1 MTPEAMKAAQKMIS
15 DAYDDGYIT
24 VTPVW
29 VGQLDGCDVFDLRR
43 NIPVDDDAEGPILLG
58 WPEYAFVD
66 PKQPDKFLYK
76 NDDDLDI
83 TNRLE
88 EAEAKAKSKAKH

>member
-1 MTPEAMKAAQKMIS
+1 MTPEAMNAAKKMI
-15 DAYDDGYIT
+15 ANACKGYIK

-29 VGQLDGCDVFDLRR
+29 VGQLDGCDVFAMHRHVP
-43 NIPVDDDAEGPILLG
+43 IYEDAKCPPLLG

-66 PKQPDKFLYK
+66 PKYPNEFVCKSDVFLR
-76 NDDDLDI
+76 I

-88 EAEAKAKSKAKH
+88 EAAAKAKAKAKH

>member
-1 MTPEAMKAAQKMIS
+1 MPPEAMKAAQKMIA
-15 DAYDDGYIT
+15 DAYKGILK
-24 VTPVW
+24 VKPVW
-29 VGQLDGCDVFDLRR
+29 RGQLDGFDVFAIHSDSDTPL
-43 NIPVDDDAEGPILLG
+43 LLG
-58 WPEYAFVD
+58 YPQYAFVD

>member
-15 DAYDDGYIT
+15 DAYEGYIK

-29 VGQLDGCDVFDLRR
+29 VGQLDGCDVFAVHHNVPFDEDTEC
-43 NIPVDDDAEGPILLG
+43 PPLLG

-66 PKQPDKFLYK
+66 PKYPNKFVSKSDVFLR
-76 NDDDLDI
+76 I

-88 EAEAKAKSKAKH
+88 EAAAKAKAKAKH